1 MGITRFAINRPITI
15 TMLILGMVLVGV
27 AAYTQLQVSRY
38 PNIDIPRVTI
48 RVGFPGASAQDAEQL
63 VSKPIEQAING
74 LSGIRDV
81 ASSSVE
87 GRSTIRLRLREGA
100 DVNQVVAD
108 VDRALTSISSRLP
121 DDIDPPNIIKSDI
134 DAWPI
139 LNLSLS
145 GSATLAQ
152 LYDVAND
159 TVAPRLRSLDGVAQ
173 VSVVGGLR
181 SEVQSYG
188 LTLQQVKAAI
198 GEDHLSS
205 PGGTVYQGITQFG
218 LRSSA
223 LLTDV
228 EQFEDI
234 VIRSGTSGNVYLRD
248 VARVEDTH
256 APQQTIQR
264 FNGKPSVGPRIIQQ
278 SGANLVQTVEL
289 VETEMDR
296 LKRSVPRS
304 MSFSVTNDRSRFTK
318 GSIESVQT
326 DLVIAVIICGLVLL
340 FFLHAWRNTV
350 IVLLSIPT
358 SMLSTFF
365 AMYLLGFSLNNI
377 SLMALALLVGILVDD
392 SIVVLENIHRHRKMG
407 EEPLLASLNGRN
419 EVGAAAIAITL
430 TDVVVFAPIAFV
442 PGILGQFLREFGLTV
457 VIATLFSLFISFT
470 LVPMLAA
477 HWLKPEKVD
486 EINRSARG
494 KLSTPFHGFGP
505 AWDAGLER
513 LQVFYQKVLS
523 WSLAHR
529 PIVVM
534 IGVVSLGSALA
545 FIPLH
550 LVGTEYA
557 PIEDDGQF
565 NIRVR
570 MPPGTSLLGTDAAMA
585 DLENQLM
592 ALPEIDGVFSSVG
605 GQRSDSGRI
614 SIQLIDKR
622 DRDRSSL
629 EVAEEARRIGRT
641 IPGMIA
647 TASVSRSIGGSRNP
661 INIRILGD
669 DLTTLNQIADQVLD
683 IVRSTPG
690 TTDVRLEELSGVPE
704 LVTEADRS
712 RMAPLGISS
721 ADLARDLRTAV
732 TGSVV
737 GRLERPGERHSDIRV
752 KLDGAETMTPD
763 QLGTLPIYAPITDS
777 MVRLDQV
784 ATLSQ
789 TAGPS
794 QINRAG
800 QRRRMTVVGDVD
812 GRALGDVARDIRAEF
827 AELDTPPGYRVVFV
841 GQVNRMQRAF
851 KALLLSLAVSAL
863 LIYMLLA
870 ALYEDLLRPL
880 AIMFS
885 IPLALIGA
893 FLGLWATGSTFNLF
907 SMLGMILLMAL
918 VAKNAILLVDFTDTL
933 RKRGV
938 DRTQAIVEAG
948 ATRLRPILMTTFTLV
963 FAMIPLSLKLAP
975 GAEARSPIAVVIIG
989 GVLSS
994 MFLTL
999 LIVPVVY
1006 TLLDDSITWVRA
1018 LPNMPSRLKGKPVEA
1033 SARPLAANASSTALG
1048 DDDD

>member
-1 MGITRFAINRPITI
+1 
-15 TMLILGMVLVGV
+15 MLILGMVLVGV
-27 AAYTQLQVSRY
+27 VAYTQLQVSRY
-38 PNIDIPRVTI
+38 PNIDIPRVTV

-63 VSKPIEQAING
+63 VSKPIEQALNG
-74 LSGIRDV
+74 LSGIQDV

-181 SEVQSYG
+181 SEVQVLVDPTKLQSYG

-234 VIRSGTSGNVYLRD
+234 VIRSGSSGNVYLRD

-256 APQQTIQR
+256 APQRTIQR
-264 FNGKPSVGPRIIQQ
+264 FNGKPSVGLSIIQQ

-289 VETEMDR
+289 VEAEMVR

-407 EEPLLASLNGRN
+407 EDPVSASLNGRN
-419 EVGAAAIAITL
+419 EIGAAAIAITL

-486 EINRSARG
+486 EINRSSRR
-494 KLSTPFHGFGP
+494 KLTAPFHGFAP

-523 WSLAHR
+523 WSLTHR
-529 PIVVM
+529 PVVVM
-534 IGVVSLGSALA
+534 IGVVSLGAAVA

-570 MPPGTSLLGTDAAMA
+570 MPPGTSLLGTDLAMA

-592 ALPEIDGVFSSVG
+592 AMPEIDGVFSSVG

-614 SIQLIDKR
+614 SIQLIDKS

-669 DLTTLNQIADQVLD
+669 DLETLDGIASQVLD

-704 LVTEADRS
+704 LVAEADRS

-721 ADLARDLRTAV
+721 AHLARDLRTAV

-737 GRLERPGERHSDIRV
+737 GSLERPGERHSDIRV

-763 QLGTLPIYAPITDS
+763 QLGALPIYAPITDS

-789 TAGPS
+789 TAGPRS
-794 QINRAG
+794 RGPVAH
-800 QRRRMTVVGDVD
+800 RRGNHRWRSKLHVPDPVD
-812 GRALGDVARDIRAEF
+812 S
-827 AELDTPPGYRVVFV
+827 PC
-841 GQVNRMQRAF
+841 
-851 KALLLSLAVSAL
+851 
-863 LIYMLLA
+863 
-870 ALYEDLLRPL
+870 
-880 AIMFS
+880 
-885 IPLALIGA
+885 
-893 FLGLWATGSTFNLF
+893 
-907 SMLGMILLMAL
+907 
-918 VAKNAILLVDFTDTL
+918 
-933 RKRGV
+933 GV
-938 DRTQAIVEAG
+938 HPA
-948 ATRLRPILMTTFTLV
+948 
-963 FAMIPLSLKLAP
+963 
-975 GAEARSPIAVVIIG
+975 
-989 GVLSS
+989 
-994 MFLTL
+994 
-999 LIVPVVY
+999 
-1006 TLLDDSITWVRA
+1006 
-1018 LPNMPSRLKGKPVEA
+1018 
-1033 SARPLAANASSTALG
+1033 
-1048 DDDD
+1048 